1 MNETLVRDW
10 MSTHVIAVTR
20 DATAAEAFKL
30 MSERHVRHLPVVEF
44 GHLLGVISLGD
55 LREVQ
60 APGGTETAEHVRAH
74 AMMQSAVVVA
84 HPDET
89 LAAAAKRMLEHKV
102 GCLPVVIDGKVA
114 GMITETDL
122 LRAYI
127 AEHERALTK

>member
-10 MSTHVIAVTR
+10 MSPHVIAVTR
-20 DATAAEAFKL
+20 DATAAEAYKL

-60 APGGTETAEHVRAH
+60 APGGTETADHVRAH

-89 LAAAAKRMLEHKV
+89 LAVAAKRMLEHKV

-114 GMITETDL
+114 GMITETDM

-127 AEHERALTK
+127 AEHERSLVK